1 MNPVPVL
8 IVAYRNGYALAKCI
22 NSINR
27 AIYGT
32 GTNCHPIVNDNSQ
45 DNIGY
50 TRGMNQL
57 LQRAAGFAYKK
68 GQYAVLLNQDAQLE
82 PDAIANAVA
91 FMDAHPR
98 CAIAGMKQLDPSDP
112 DLITHG
118 GTGAPFPGGEHL
130 TGRVS
135 KGDHAVSKPFLWVN
149 GAAMIV
155 RLEALP
161 DIGLMD
167 ERFFNIGNDSD
178 WCMTAW
184 MNGWEVWYCA
194 DAVCL
199 HGTHGCS
206 HEPSHEQLQSNIKD
220 MAEWGKKWSAIVQ
233 PATLQFDTPMKSV
246 HWTNLSDDATPP
258 MHAE

>member
-8 IVAYRNGYALAKCI
+8 IVEYKNRDAADRCI
-22 NSINR
+22 ASACNQSAPTLWMLHDNSIENL
-27 AIYGT
+27 
-32 GTNCHPIVNDNSQ
+32 
-45 DNIGY
+45 GY
-50 TRGMNQL
+50 TRGMNAL
-57 LQRAAGFAYKK
+57 LKEAMRTGFPF
-68 GQYAVLLNQDAQLE
+68 AVLLNQDVQLE
-82 PDAIANAVA
+82 PDAIANAVD
-91 FMDAHPR
+91 FMDSHPR
-98 CAIAGMKQLDPSDP
+98 CAIAGMKQLDPANP

-118 GTGAPFPGGEHL
+118 GTGAPFPAGEHL

-135 KGDHAVSKPFLWVN
+135 HGDHAVSKPFLWVN

-155 RLEALP
+155 RLEALA

-167 ERFFNIGNDSD
+167 ERYFNVGNDSD
-178 WCMTAW
+178 WGMTAW
-184 MNGWEVWYCA
+184 MMGWEVWYCA
-194 DAVCL
+194 EAVCL

-206 HEPSHEQLQSNIKD
+206 HEPSHEQLASNIKD

-233 PATLQFDTPMKSV
+233 PATLQFDKPMKSV